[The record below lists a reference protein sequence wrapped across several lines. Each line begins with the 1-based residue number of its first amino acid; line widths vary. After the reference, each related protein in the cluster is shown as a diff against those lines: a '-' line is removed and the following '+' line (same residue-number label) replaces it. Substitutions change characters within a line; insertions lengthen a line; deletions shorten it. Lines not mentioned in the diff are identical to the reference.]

1 MLRQTLA
8 LAREKSAFYR
18 QHLARAPESLT
29 ELEDL
34 ARFPFTTP
42 QDIRQNPLWFVC
54 VSQDEIQRVV
64 TLRSSG
70 TTGKPKRIYF
80 TADDQELTIDFF
92 RVGMSTLVTPGE
104 RVMILLPGEKEGSV
118 GDLLRIALERLGA
131 QPFPLGP
138 AHGPQVTLEN
148 MQHFQTDCLV
158 GSPTQ
163 VLALALHWQPF
174 QPKPHS
180 VLLSTDHVPAAIVR
194 TLERVW
200 GCEVYNH
207 YGSTEMGLGGGVEC
221 MAHGGY
227 HLREADL
234 YFEVVDPLTGEPVE
248 VGEYGEVVFTTLT
261 RRGMPLIR
269 YRTGDRSRFVHGNC
283 PCGTWLKT
291 LEQVRGRIGGA
302 VTLGEETLALRDLD
316 EALFSVPGLLNFW
329 AAVSGDGK
337 RDCLTVEVQMLH
349 GRQPDGNVARALQ
362 AVPAIQRSR
371 GKGRLD
377 LNIHYRADTQES
389 VSLLKRVIADYRG
402 TQNA

>member
-1 MLRQTLA
+1 M
-8 LAREKSAFYR
+8 
-18 QHLARAPESLT
+18 
-29 ELEDL
+29 
-34 ARFPFTTP
+34 
-42 QDIRQNPLWFVC
+42 
-54 VSQDEIQRVV
+54 
-64 TLRSSG
+64 
-70 TTGKPKRIYF
+70 
-80 TADDQELTIDFF
+80 
-92 RVGMSTLVTPGE
+92 
-104 RVMILLPGEKEGSV
+104 
-118 GDLLRIALERLGA
+118 
-131 QPFPLGP
+131 
-138 AHGPQVTLEN
+138 
-148 MQHFQTDCLV
+148 
-158 GSPTQ
+158 
-163 VLALALHWQPF
+163 LALALHWQPS

-194 TLERVW
+194 TLERCG

-302 VTLGEETLALRDLD
+302 VTLGEETLALPDLD

-329 AAVSGDGK
+329 EAVSGDGK

-349 GRQPDGNVARALQ
+349 GRQPDGNVARAVQ
-362 AVPAIQRSR
+362 AVPAIQRGRS
-371 GKGRLD
+371 KGRLD